1 MSDSNFLRYYISA
14 QNGWNPFD
22 ESVKKIPS
30 IYWTMAYHIKRMN
43 EYVDQEYK
51 LKPVAELLANI
62 IAPENY
68 SSYVKWK
75 EDSKKN
81 DNGMRTTKTKN
92 GEAGSGS
99 SEVHFE
105 PGKGMVDDNGKI
117 IIPEKLLQ
125 QHSDT
130 SDVIITG

>member
-30 IYWTMAYHIKRMN
+30 IYWTMAYHIKRMD
-43 EYVDQEYK
+43 EHVEREYK
-51 LKPVAELLANI
+51 IKPAAEFLASI
-62 IAPENY
+62 VAPENFSAY
-68 SSYVKWK
+68 RKWE
-75 EDSKKN
+75 EDNKKGN
-81 DNGMRTTKTKN
+81 NSEKTVKTKN
-92 GEAGSGS
+92 GESGASS

-105 PGKGMVDDNGKI
+105 PGKGMVDDNGNI

-125 QHSDT
+125 QHNGKSDM
-130 SDVIITG
+130 IITG